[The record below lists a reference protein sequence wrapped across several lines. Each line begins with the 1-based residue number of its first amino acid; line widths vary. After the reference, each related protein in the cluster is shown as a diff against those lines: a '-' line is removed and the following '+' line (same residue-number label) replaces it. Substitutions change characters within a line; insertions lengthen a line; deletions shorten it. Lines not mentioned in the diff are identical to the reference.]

1 MYVPCVTHKF
11 NAFAGTKATLTL
23 HVAGALAVETCLSFG
38 PWKPRS
44 GPLRFDPASSGARD
58 ALAAAPALVA
68 AADAP
73 SRSGTAR
80 GTDHT
85 GNE

>member
-1 MYVPCVTHKF
+1 MYVPCVAHKF

-44 GPLRFDPASSGARD
+44 GPLRLDLKILHVMTILEASRNIRPHYD
-58 ALAAAPALVA
+58 AASAALPR
-68 AADAP
+68 
-73 SRSGTAR
+73 RSHGMLR
-80 GTDHT
+80 
-85 GNE
+85 